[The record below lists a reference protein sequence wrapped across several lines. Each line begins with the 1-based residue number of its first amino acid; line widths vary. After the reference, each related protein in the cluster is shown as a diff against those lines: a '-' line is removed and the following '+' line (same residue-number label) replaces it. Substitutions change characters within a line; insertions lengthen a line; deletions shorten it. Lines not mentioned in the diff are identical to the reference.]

1 MVTFVVLAL
10 SVTGRALCE
19 DARLRLHEELFL
31 DPSILAKVYGRAE
44 IAARASAV
52 ADAPVNVSGYVVAA
66 VPAWQET
73 GVVDTL
79 RIVREPVAQQRRVVH
94 TFRLVNRSRLHTV
107 VRTQRVAGTGVG
119 NLSAAFF
126 YLDDANYEQY
136 RRGRP
141 YTPLPTTADTH
152 AMPSEFRAGMV
163 ATAHSALY
171 HAVLENNDYVDMTA
185 DWNVTVARTAFN
197 ISSAAVRAECT
208 VVVGSTASAA
218 AAAAAAD
225 RGRVQR
231 CVLDLRNISDN
242 DYYLL
247 VSTTSVR
254 GSSYTDASQ
263 VVVSVRGI
271 FQSVWRFGAFGVLAM
286 LSGVLFA
293 VTCVAAFCCRRTPS
307 GPLVSGTG
315 TGSAADSDTLA
326 TVPMLRGTAPTIVM
340 LQPSPPPSPPPAL

>member
-31 DPSILAKVYGRAE
+31 DPSILAKVYGRVE

-52 ADAPVNVSGYVVAA
+52 VDAPVNVSGYVVAA

-79 RIVREPVAQQRRVVH
+79 RIVREPVAQQRRAVH
-94 TFRLVNRSRLHTV
+94 TFRLVNRSRLHAV
-107 VRTQRVAGTGVG
+107 VRTQRAAGTGVG

-126 YLDDANYEQY
+126 YLDDANYELY

-141 YTPLPTTADTH
+141 YTPLPTVADPH
-152 AMPSEFRAGMV
+152 AMPSEFRAGII

-208 VVVGSTASAA
+208 AVVGAA
-218 AAAAAAD
+218 TDKDKNKA
-225 RGRVQR
+225 RR
-231 CVLDLRNISDN
+231 CMLDLRNSSDS

-271 FQSVWRFGAFGVLAM
+271 FQSVWRFGAFGVLAL
-286 LSGVLFA
+286 LSGILFA
-293 VTCVAAFCCRRTPS
+293 VTCFAAFCCRRTAS
-307 GPLVSGTG
+307 GPLV
-315 TGSAADSDTLA
+315 SDTLA

-340 LQPSPPPSPPPAL
+340 LQPSPPPSPSL

>member
-1 MVTFVVLAL
+1 MVTFVILAL

-31 DPSILAKVYGRAE
+31 DPSILAKVYGRVE
-44 IAARASAV
+44 ITARANAV
-52 ADAPVNVSGYVVAA
+52 VDAPVNVSGYVVAA
-66 VPAWQET
+66 VPAWQKT

-79 RIVREPVAQQRRVVH
+79 RIVQEPVAQQQRVVH
-94 TFRLVNRSRLHTV
+94 TFRLVNRSRLHAV
-107 VRTQRVAGTGVG
+107 VRTQRVPGTGVG

-141 YTPLPTTADTH
+141 FTPMPTFGDTQ
-152 AMPSEFRAGMV
+152 AMPSEFRAGMI

-208 VVVGSTASAA
+208 AVVKDKAA
-218 AAAAAAD
+218 
-225 RGRVQR
+225 RR
-231 CVLDLRNISDN
+231 CVLDLHNTSD
-242 DYYLL
+242 DYYYLL

-254 GSSYTDASQ
+254 GSSYTDSSQ
-263 VVVSVRGI
+263 VVVSVRGV
-271 FQSVWRFGAFGVLAM
+271 FQSVWRFGAFGVLSL
-286 LSGVLFA
+286 LSGILFA
-293 VTCVAAFCCRRTPS
+293 VTCVAAFCCRRTTPS

-315 TGSAADSDTLA
+315 TAVADSDTLA
-326 TVPMLRGTAPTIVM
+326 TVPMLSGTAPTIVM
-340 LQPSPPPSPPPAL
+340 LQPSPPPSPSL

>member
-10 SVTGRALCE
+10 SVTGRALCD

-31 DPSILAKVYGRAE
+31 DPSILAKVYGRVE

-52 ADAPVNVSGYVVAA
+52 AAAPVNVSGYVVAA
-66 VPAWQET
+66 VPAWQAT

-79 RIVREPVAQQRRVVH
+79 RIVQEPVAQQRRAVH
-94 TFRLVNRSRLHTV
+94 TFRLVNRTRVHAV
-107 VRTQRVAGTGVG
+107 VRTQRVAGSGAG

-126 YLDDANYEQY
+126 YLDDANYDLY

-141 YTPLPTTADTH
+141 YTPMPTVADPH
-152 AMPSEFRAGMV
+152 PHANAMPSEFRAGMV

-185 DWNVTVARTAFN
+185 DWNVTVTRTAFN

-208 VVVGSTASAA
+208 VVVGGNGSSSGGSSG
-218 AAAAAAD
+218 D
-225 RGRVQR
+225 RARS
-231 CVLDLRNISDN
+231 CVLDLRNSSDN

-286 LSGVLFA
+286 LSGILFA
-293 VTCVAAFCCRRTPS
+293 VTCVAAFCCRRTPA
-307 GPLVSGTG
+307 GPLV
-315 TGSAADSDTLA
+315 GSADDSDTLA
-326 TVPMLRGTAPTIVM
+326 AVPMLRGTAPTIVM
-340 LQPSPPPSPPPAL
+340 LQPSPPPSPSL